1 MLAKQPRQQVHTAS
15 TQTEDQAKCLHA
27 ACRLLGSGAV
37 EGVVVQALLIVSQL
51 ARMDQS
57 NYGPLAESGICSRVG
72 APTDLHRTLVANAV
86 GAVQHLS
93 RLSSAGV
100 GRRNRWRSHEAL
112 QRLSAALHRCWNGQ
126 RFVLHRLGCV
136 VISRLRL
143 LNMGC

>member
-1 MLAKQPRQQVHTAS
+1 M
-15 TQTEDQAKCLHA
+15 
-27 ACRLLGSGAV
+27 
-37 EGVVVQALLIVSQL
+37 VQALLIVSQL

-72 APTDLHRTLVANAV
+72 APSDLDRTLANAV

-112 QRLSAALHRCWNGQ
+112 QRLSAALHRCLNGQ